1 MARVMVTIPDDFL
14 MKVDEA
20 ARGEHMKRSELF
32 REALRKWL
40 SARGPV
46 DGAEALRARR
56 LRVLDEMAEFRAAH
70 PPIAGAP
77 DSVEIIRQMR
87 GPLT

>member
-1 MARVMVTIPDDFL
+1 MARIMVTIPDDFL
-14 MKVDEA
+14 KKVDEA

-32 REALRKWL
+32 REALRHWL
-40 SARGPV
+40 SARGSV
-46 DGAEALRARR
+46 DSGEALRARR

-70 PPIAGAP
+70 PPIPGTPSAV
-77 DSVEIIRQMR
+77 DIIRQMR